1 MDIDI
6 QTKDRHFKYRTCA
19 IILNDNKVLVVEM
32 MHNGFY
38 CLPGGHVHIGEDSGE
53 ALIREVKEEVECN
66 VTIDKLVGIHENFFN
81 RNNKAYHEL
90 GFYYLVKVSD
100 HIKIDDYVRTEN
112 DCGQEKELNFKWIN
126 IDELNRYDIRP
137 LFIKE
142 KIINSDYNFV
152 HLITKDI

>member
-53 ALIREVKEEVECN
+53 ALIREVKEEVECT
-66 VTIDKLVGIHENFFN
+66 VTIDKLVGTHENFFN

-100 HIKIDDYVRTEN
+100 HI
-112 DCGQEKELNFKWIN
+112 N
-126 IDELNRYDIRP
+126 IDELNMYDIRP